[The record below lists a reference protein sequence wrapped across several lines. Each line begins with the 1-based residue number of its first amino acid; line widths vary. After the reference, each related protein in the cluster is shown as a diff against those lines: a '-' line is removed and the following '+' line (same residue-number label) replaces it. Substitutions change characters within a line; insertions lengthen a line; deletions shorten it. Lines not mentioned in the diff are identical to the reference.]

1 MTEFKDFN
9 PTKIAEK
16 LIQVERF
23 EAKYGPNDMTRAW
36 KKWCNSYEYRKKEWE
51 WRQALANANE
61 EIINEWNFQKTL
73 ME

>member
-16 LIQVERF
+16 LVQVERF
-23 EAKYGPNDMTRAW
+23 EEKYGPNDMTRAW

-61 EIINEWNFQKTL
+61 EIINEWNFQKNL